1 MQSSELKHVQNVWDQ
16 IKPSSTIYRLL
27 LSDIKIISAS
37 NGTINARLLVEPV
50 HLNSKGTLHGTV
62 SACLTDWAGGLAI
75 ASTGLEKTGVS
86 TDIHTSFVGTAK
98 EGDWLD
104 IEGRASKVGG
114 TLAFTTVEIRKIV
127 DGSAGPVV
135 CTGTHTKYVK
145 Q

>member
-1 MQSSELKHVQNVWDQ
+1 MQTSELEHVQKIWDR
-16 IKPSSTIYRLL
+16 IKPHSTIYRLL
-27 LSDIKIISAS
+27 LCDIEITSAS

-86 TDIHTSFVGTAK
+86 TDIHTAFVGTAK
-98 EGDWLD
+98 EGDWLH

-127 DGSAGPVV
+127 DGSAGPIV